1 MNTEDDDR
9 QRSIL
14 RGAVGW
20 QRRRRE
26 TTSRF
31 GESADQYFK
40 ARLRRMKR
48 NAAVVDA
55 WDEIVGR
62 HLGEHCR
69 LVSISGGVLRL
80 EVEAGSYMHEM
91 KLMSSELLEHLRE
104 KCPTAGIQKIK
115 ISPMG
120 GDVSL

>member
-1 MNTEDDDR
+1 MDTEGDDR
-9 QRSIL
+9 QRSML

-20 QRRRRE
+20 QKRQKE

-55 WDEIVGR
+55 WEEIVGGGF
-62 HLGEHCR
+62 GEHCR
-69 LVSISGGVLRL
+69 LVSISDGVLGL
-80 EVEAGSYMHEM
+80 EVEAGPYMHEM
-91 KLMSSELLEHLRE
+91 KLMSSELLGHLRE
-104 KCPTAGIQKIK
+104 KCPTAGIRKIK
-115 ISPMG
+115 ISPIS
-120 GDVSL
+120 GDISL